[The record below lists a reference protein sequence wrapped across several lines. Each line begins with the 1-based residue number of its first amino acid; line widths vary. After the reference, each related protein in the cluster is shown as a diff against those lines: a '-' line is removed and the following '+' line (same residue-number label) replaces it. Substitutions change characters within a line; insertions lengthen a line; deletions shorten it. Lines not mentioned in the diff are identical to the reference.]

1 MNSDET
7 LQEILR
13 RLESLNKEI
22 HESPIPTS
30 DDFRKRYLS
39 DLVNSD
45 DELSFYLKQLED
57 SHYIF
62 VITIVEPIP
71 SAAVPGTFGYVI
83 AHSEIIQPLLTE
95 YYTRLEHVYQ
105 AQIKKT
111 KGAQTIVRELLPEI
125 KQLASTPLGKT
136 LNIAIMLDQ
145 FLRLMAEKPDEY
157 TDYWKQVMLKRQSTS
172 IADESSIEL
181 QSIAGFEIEDTNIDT
196 QTPQP
201 AKVIRRAI
209 DTPEYQEL
217 SKMDLSGS
225 WGKAVEKYGVTFLIR
240 VHLRKMELDILRRLI
255 QRKQIARQEDLKYLR
270 DSLRVMVER
279 FQLERQP
286 ESKIAAVRELNR
298 VVQIQLN
305 QFTLLQKQIEN
316 ELDL

>member
-30 DDFRKRYLS
+30 DDFRKRHLS
-39 DLVNSD
+39 DLVNTD

-105 AQIKKT
+105 AQLKKT

-172 IADESSIEL
+172 IADDSSIEL
-181 QSIAGFEIEDTNIDT
+181 QSIAGFEIEDTDINT
-196 QTPQP
+196 QAPQP
-201 AKVIRRAI
+201 TKVIRRAI

-286 ESKIAAVRELNR
+286 ESQIAAVRELNR